1 MFAFE
6 SHLYETRWILV
17 GCWSLNCEYL
27 VLQNEDNVHPD
38 DKNSTTL
45 WVSFILVCHAFLLF
59 HTRAN
64 EIICFLYIYF
74 MHLYIFFPL
83 LILMS
88 EINVC
93 ISDVMSCI
101 LWLWTGISAGLN
113 CWWFGEILKCFGSPN
128 NAFTPVQEQ
137 ICSVWTRLND
147 GCHLGGGLGRENTIF
162 SRLISFTATPVWGGR
177 E

>member
-1 MFAFE
+1 MDI
-6 SHLYETRWILV
+6 WV

-38 DKNSTTL
+38 DNNSTTL

-59 HTRAN
+59 HTCAN

-101 LWLWTGISAGLN
+101 LWLWTGISAGFELLMI
-113 CWWFGEILKCFGSPN
+113 WWDPEMFWFSKQRVHTRPFNL
-128 NAFTPVQEQ
+128 
-137 ICSVWTRLND
+137 CSVWTRLND

-162 SRLISFTATPVWGGR
+162 SRLSSFTATPVWGGR

>member
-1 MFAFE
+1 MNVCIRISFI
-6 SHLYETRWILV
+6 WNKMDIWV

-27 VLQNEDNVHPD
+27 VLQNEDTVHPD

-93 ISDVMSCI
+93 ISDVMSCL

-128 NAFTPVQEQ
+128 NAFTRPGADLF
-137 ICSVWTRLND
+137 SVNKIKWWMSFRRRIRQ
-147 GCHLGGGLGRENTIF
+147 REYDLF
-162 SRLISFTATPVWGGR
+162 
-177 E
+177 